1 MHLKFNEIKSDLY
14 NLKEAVKFVYRSD
27 RKLFKGRIFLILFQS
42 TLPLALLYLL
52 KLLVDVITG
61 IAAKTGGYGI
71 NDIWLYAGLF
81 CGVFLLTKLSD
92 ILKQLN
98 DDISFQKLMDYMSV
112 LIQKKSTELDLAFY
126 DNPEYHDA
134 FHRAREEVNYRPV
147 QILNNLTGIISSSI
161 SLASITIMLIAFSS
175 FVIAVMIIAV
185 LPSFFLKIS
194 VHKKLY
200 EFRKEN
206 THLYRKAGY
215 FFDLMVKR
223 EYAKELRVYNLADY
237 FRKSYADLRE
247 KIVSSVSKISISRS
261 KLNLISAV
269 VEAAVLIG
277 IIVMLGNDVIAG
289 AVTVGSFVMFFE
301 AFRRG
306 QGYMQGIVSGV
317 SGLYENK
324 LFLGNLFEFL
334 KLEPVIKSAE
344 NPQRFPEVLEKGIK
358 FEYVSFCYPGS
369 EKRMIVEN
377 LSFEAKSGEIFKIK
391 GENGSGKTTLMK
403 LLCRLY
409 DCTKGAIFIEGIDI
423 RDFDLKELRKNI
435 GVIFQDFAK
444 YDFTARENIVLGNTD
459 DDLST
464 GKLED
469 ASRLSCAEPVIEK
482 LPSGYET
489 MLGKY
494 FENGEELSM
503 GQWQRIAIA
512 RALYTDAPI
521 LILDEPTSFI
531 DAEAENKFYENLE
544 LLKKDKIIFVISH
557 SVNTGMENGIS
568 YSIESYKS
576 SK

>member
-1 MHLKFNEIKSDLY
+1 MHLKLNEIKSDFY
-14 NLKEAVKFVYRSD
+14 NLKEAIKFVYRSD
-27 RKLFKGRIFLILFQS
+27 KKQFTVRIFLILFQS
-42 TLPLALLYLL
+42 ILPLAFLYLL
-52 KLLVDVITG
+52 KVLVDVITG
-61 IAAKTGGYGI
+61 IASRTGTYGI
-71 NDIWLYAGLF
+71 NDIWLYSGLF

-98 DDISFQKLMDYMSV
+98 DDISFQKLMDFMSG
-112 LIQKKSTELDLAFY
+112 LIQKKSTELDLAYY

-161 SLASITIMLIAFSS
+161 SLTGIGIMLVAFSS
-175 FVIAVMIIAV
+175 FVIAVLIIAV

-194 VHKKLY
+194 VQKKLY
-200 EFRKEN
+200 VWRKKN
-206 THLYRKAGY
+206 TTLYRKAGY

-237 FRKSYADLRE
+237 FRKSYTDIR
-247 KIVSSVSKISISRS
+247 KNIVSNVSKISVSRS
-261 KLNLISAV
+261 KLNFISAA
-269 VEAAVLIG
+269 VEAAALVAV
-277 IIVMLGNDVIAG
+277 IVMLGSNVISG

-334 KLEPVIKSAE
+334 KLEPVIKSPE
-344 NPQRFPEVLEKGIK
+344 NPVKFPEVIEKGIT
-358 FEYVSFCYPGS
+358 FENVSFCYPGS
-369 EKRMIVEN
+369 DRNILEN
-377 LSFEAKSGEIFKIK
+377 LSFEAKPGEIFRIK

-409 DCTKGAIFIEGIDI
+409 DCTKGTISIDGIDI
-423 RDFDLKELRKNI
+423 RDFGIKELRNNI

-444 YDFTARENIVLGNTD
+444 YDFTARENIILG
-459 DDLST
+459 ST
-464 GKLED
+464 NEDFSFGKLAD
-469 ASRLSCAEPVIEK
+469 ASRLSCAEPVVNK

-512 RALYTDAPI
+512 RALYTDAPV
-521 LILDEPTSFI
+521 LILDEPTSFF
-531 DAEAENKFYENLE
+531 DAKAEEKFCENLS
-544 LLKKDKIIFVISH
+544 LLRKNKIIFVINH
-557 SVNTGMENGIS
+557 LLNTEEQNNLS
-568 YSIESYKS
+568 YSIENYKIN
-576 SK
+576 K